1 MKKLS
6 AVLGVGIVTWLLFHK
21 HQKDFKP
28 IQCMKKAVIG
38 FLSFTQQFGNHH
50 LIL

>member
-21 HQKDFKP
+21 HQKR
-28 IQCMKKAVIG
+28 
-38 FLSFTQQFGNHH
+38 L
-50 LIL
+50 